1 MAFMEGIHA
10 RGLAKRYGEI
20 VALDGVDLDVP
31 PGTIVALVGPN
42 GAGKSTLVRILATTV
57 LPDEGSASVMG
68 HDVVNDGARA
78 RDSLGLM
85 LGNERSWY
93 WRLSGRRNLEF
104 FAALY
109 GMRRSPAASRA
120 QELVEEVGLAEAAD
134 RRVGEYSSG
143 MRARLALARALLR
156 EPPALVLDE
165 PTQNLDPVAAANF
178 REMVLRLAEERG
190 ASVLL
195 TTHNLHEAAAVAKGI
210 VLLASGRVVSTRD
223 AGTSAADLEAAL
235 LELTGP

>member
-1 MAFMEGIHA
+1 MQGIHA
-10 RGLAKRYGEI
+10 RGLVKRYGD
-20 VALDGVDLDVP
+20 VLALDGVDLDVA
-31 PGTIVALVGPN
+31 PGTVVALVGPN

-57 LPDEGSASVMG
+57 LPDAGTASIIG
-68 HDVVNDGARA
+68 HDVIEAGARA

-109 GMRRSPAASRA
+109 GMRRSPAAARA
-120 QELVEEVGLAEAAD
+120 EELFREVELVEAAD

-156 EPPALVLDE
+156 EPPVLVLDE

-178 REMVLRLAEERG
+178 RDIVLRLSEERG

-195 TTHNLHEAAAVAKGI
+195 TTHNLHEAAAVAKQI
-210 VLLASGRVVSTRD
+210 VVLAAGRVVSRRD
-223 AGTSAADLEAAL
+223 AGTSAADLEATL
-235 LELTGP
+235 LSLTGT